1 MAKVAVSQ
9 KHSSLDKSKTTTI
22 TQLIQMKKIFKL
34 RAIAIVVLIMF
45 ISVGGQSQITWD
57 DDAQQQDAMVPLD
70 GGLSLLLG
78 AGVAYG
84 IKKARKKIN

>member
-9 KHSSLDKSKTTTI
+9 KHSSLGKPKQPHPKQI
-22 TQLIQMKKIFKL
+22 NQMKKIFKG
-34 RAIAIVVLIMF
+34 RVIVIIVVIMF
-45 ISVGGQSQITWD
+45 ISIGGQSQITWD

-84 IKKARKKIN
+84 IKKARKRK

>member
-1 MAKVAVSQ
+1 
-9 KHSSLDKSKTTTI
+9 
-22 TQLIQMKKIFKL
+22 MKRIFKF
-34 RAIAIVVLIMF
+34 RAIAIIVVIMF

-78 AGVAYG
+78 AGAVYG
-84 IKKARKKIN
+84 IRKLRKKN

>member
-22 TQLIQMKKIFKL
+22 TQINQMKKIFKF
-34 RAIAIVVLIMF
+34 RAIAIIVVIMF

-78 AGVAYG
+78 AGIAYG
-84 IKKARKKIN
+84 IKKARKRK

>member
-22 TQLIQMKKIFKL
+22 TQLNQMKRIFKF
-34 RAIAIVVLIMF
+34 RAIAIIVVIMF
-45 ISVGGQSQITWD
+45 ISIGGQSQITWD

-78 AGVAYG
+78 AGAVYG
-84 IKKARKKIN
+84 IRKLRKKN

>member
-22 TQLIQMKKIFKL
+22 TQLKQMKKIFEF
-34 RAIAIVVLIMF
+34 RAIAIIVVIMF

-84 IKKARKKIN
+84 IKKARKK

>member
-1 MAKVAVSQ
+1 MAREAVSQ

-22 TQLIQMKKIFKL
+22 TQLNQMKRIFKF
-34 RAIAIVVLIMF
+34 RAIAIIVVIMF

-78 AGVAYG
+78 AGIAYG
-84 IKKARKKIN
+84 IKKARKRK

>member
-1 MAKVAVSQ
+1 
-9 KHSSLDKSKTTTI
+9 
-22 TQLIQMKKIFKL
+22 MKKILEF
-34 RAIAIVVLIMF
+34 RAIAIIVVIMF
-45 ISVGGQSQITWD
+45 ISIGGQSQITWD

-84 IKKARKKIN
+84 VKKARRKKN

>member
-1 MAKVAVSQ
+1 
-9 KHSSLDKSKTTTI
+9 
-22 TQLIQMKKIFKL
+22 MKKIFKL

-57 DDAQQQDAMVPLD
+57 DNAQQQDAMVPLD

-78 AGVAYG
+78 AGAVYG
-84 IKKARKKIN
+84 IRKLRKKN

>member
-1 MAKVAVSQ
+1 
-9 KHSSLDKSKTTTI
+9 
-22 TQLIQMKKIFKL
+22 MKKIFKG
-34 RAIAIVVLIMF
+34 RAIAIIVVIMF

-78 AGVAYG
+78 AGAVYG
-84 IKKARKKIN
+84 IRKLRKKN

>member
-1 MAKVAVSQ
+1 
-9 KHSSLDKSKTTTI
+9 
-22 TQLIQMKKIFKL
+22 MKKIFEF
-34 RAIAIVVLIMF
+34 RAIAIIVVIMF

-84 IKKARKKIN
+84 IKKARKK

>member
-1 MAKVAVSQ
+1 
-9 KHSSLDKSKTTTI
+9 
-22 TQLIQMKKIFKL
+22 MKKILEF
-34 RAIAIVVLIMF
+34 RAIAIIVVIMF
-45 ISVGGQSQITWD
+45 ISIGGQSQITWD

-84 IKKARKKIN
+84 IKKARKK